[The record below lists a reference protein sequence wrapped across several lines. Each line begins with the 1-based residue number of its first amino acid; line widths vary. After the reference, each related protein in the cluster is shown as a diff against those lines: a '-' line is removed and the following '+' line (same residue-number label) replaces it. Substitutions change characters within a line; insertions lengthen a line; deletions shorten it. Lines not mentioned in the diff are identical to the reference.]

1 MIFAFQQ
8 LSLNTRISTIPR
20 MLWFTGLLILAVNIY
35 ASNQIINSTNQTKIS
50 NLERELIRQGLI
62 DIQQIDSTIKVELKY
77 STPDN
82 FLNQDVYGDLE
93 KCFLQKPV
101 ALKLAQAQQQLKS
114 INPGYSLKVFDG
126 ARPRRIQKEMWKIV
140 RNTPQQEYVADPQK
154 GSIHN
159 YGAAIDL
166 TVVDG
171 KDQELDMG
179 TPYDFFGD
187 LAKPTL
193 ESKFLKQGKLS
204 KEQINNRKTLREVM
218 TKAGFLPI
226 LNEWWH
232 FEAFPKQAVRKKY
245 KIIE

>member
-8 LSLNTRISTIPR
+8 LSLNTKISAISR
-20 MLWFTGLLILAVNIY
+20 MLWFTGLLILVVNIY

-62 DIQQIDSTIKVELKY
+62 DIQQIDPTIKVELKY
-77 STPDN
+77 STTDN

-93 KCFLQKPV
+93 KCFLQKRV

-126 ARPRRIQKEMWKIV
+126 ARPRRIQKKMWKIV
-140 RNTPQQEYVADPQK
+140 KNTPQQEYVANPQK

-166 TVVDG
+166 TIVDS

-204 KEQINNRKTLREVM
+204 KEQINSRKILREVM

>member
-82 FLNQDVYGDLE
+82 SLNQDVYGDLE
-93 KCFLQKPV
+93 KCFLQKRV

-187 LAKPTL
+187 FAKPTL